1 MLKWFLVLLVVVLV
15 VGLAEPA
22 LARRLGL
29 GRLLG
34 DVAFRLG
41 GRSYHFPFATTLLLS
56 ALAWLF
62 LRWL

>member
-22 LARRLGL
+22 LARRLRL
-29 GRLLG
+29 GRLPG

-41 GRSYHFPFATTLLLS
+41 GRSYHFPFATTLVLS